1 MLISFS
7 VENFLSFKDKATFSM
22 VASREKQHQERLV
35 SLQGQKLK
43 LLPIAAIYGGN
54 ASGKT
59 NFCQAISFARH
70 QIVIGN
76 RPDARIP
83 VEPFGLSKIYRKKP
97 SGFVFEILVG
107 EQCFEYGFYLNS
119 KQVEQEWLVEILKT
133 TEKDVYRRTGDSI
146 VFRPDL
152 DKDQFM
158 HFAFKGTRENQ
169 LFLTNSVNQKIEE
182 FKPIYEWFRS
192 TLLLIAPDTRF
203 EAFEQFIKDES
214 PLYELMNDAL
224 VRLDTGI
231 AKIGG
236 EEIPFDSIPMLP
248 LELRNQIKET
258 LAENKPVRIRLDPN
272 GDRYVVEL
280 KEGKI
285 CAQKLMSLHIDA
297 DNEEVKFD
305 LRSESD
311 GSLRLIDLLPAFLGM
326 TSERAGTAKVL
337 IIDELD
343 RSLHTLLTSQLLKS
357 YLADC
362 GPETR
367 SQLLITTHDV
377 LLMDQDLLRR
387 DEMWVAERD
396 TDGSSELIAFSD
408 YKEIRSDKDIRKS
421 YLQGRLGGIPKILL
435 KGSLKSASNMELVN
449 G

>member
-35 SLQGQKLK
+35 SIQGQKLK

-70 QIVIGN
+70 QVVIGN

-169 LFLTNSVNQKIEE
+169 LFLTNSVNQKIEV

-203 EAFEQFIKDES
+203 ESFEQFIKEES
-214 PLYELMNDAL
+214 PIYEFMNEAL

-231 AKIGG
+231 ARIGS
-236 EEIPFDSIPMLP
+236 EESPFDSIPLP
-248 LELRNQIKET
+248 SELRTQIKES
-258 LAENKPVRIRLDPN
+258 LAENRPVRIRHDVHSE
-272 GDRYVVEL
+272 RYVVEL
-280 KEGKI
+280 KDGKI
-285 CAQKLMSLHIDA
+285 SAQKLMSHHIDD

-311 GSLRLIDLLPAFLGM
+311 GSLRLIDLLPAFLAM
-326 TSERAGTAKVL
+326 TSDAEGTAKVL

-343 RSLHTLLTSQLLKS
+343 RSLHTLLTTQLLKS
-357 YLADC
+357 YLAGC

-387 DEMWVAERD
+387 DEMWVAERNP
-396 TDGSSELIAFSD
+396 DGSSELIAFSD

-435 KGSLKSASNMELVN
+435 KGSLKPVRAKELGN